1 MNVLTDEEILA
12 AMTPEAVEGDWYLP
26 QTFARAIESAVLAK
40 LAALD
45 VEPVAWWVP
54 KAEQF
59 AIMDKPK
66 TRPFAK
72 AFEPLF
78 TKAQLL
84 AVQQRAAEA
93 CAKVCGEMI
102 SPSKPLSDNPYQAWM
117 PLPKAPEDLK

>member
-1 MNVLTDEEILA
+1 MNILTDEEILA
-12 AMTPEAVEGDWYLP
+12 AMQPEAVEGDWYLP
-26 QTFARAIESAVLAK
+26 QTFARAVEAAVLAK

-72 AFEPLF
+72 AFEPLY

-84 AVQQRAAEA
+84 AAQGRTAAARCGDQRD
-93 CAKVCGEMI
+93 GG
-102 SPSKPLSDNPYQAWM
+102 
-117 PLPKAPEDLK
+117 